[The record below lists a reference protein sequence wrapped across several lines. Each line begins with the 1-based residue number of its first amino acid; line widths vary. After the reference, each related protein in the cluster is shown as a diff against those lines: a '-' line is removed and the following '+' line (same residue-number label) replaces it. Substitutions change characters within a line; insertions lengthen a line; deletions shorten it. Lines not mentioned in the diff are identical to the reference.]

1 MLVGRQTELMWAHS
15 LKQKGGR
22 GAVLNSGLR
31 EASERLS
38 FPPELP
44 NIRQKPR
51 TRVCRPWDLIFQV
64 QKSRASDI
72 WIKEV
77 KGKLRPAGQCGPCL
91 SGRKSPYPSTTK
103 LDRPPW
109 KARRG
114 SADIQILPPWDHQ
127 DERTTAKGSNT
138 PFLLIKQQAVTLAE
152 QSYSI
157 NPKEASTS
165 PFSRLNEKERHW
177 ELSSIPLPRLFRD
190 ADLFITTGQL
200 LIRLM
205 FVSQQ

>member
-1 MLVGRQTELMWAHS
+1 MLVRRQTELIWAHS

-51 TRVCRPWDLIFQV
+51 TQVCRPWDLIFQV
-64 QKSRASDI
+64 QKSRTSDI

-91 SGRKSPYPSTTK
+91 SGRKSPYPSSTK

-114 SADIQILPPWDHQ
+114 SSRYTDPSTLGSSGRKNNCKRLKYTFLVDQ
-127 DERTTAKGSNT
+127 TASCN
-138 PFLLIKQQAVTLAE
+138 FSWAV
-152 QSYSI
+152 I
-157 NPKEASTS
+157 
-165 PFSRLNEKERHW
+165 
-177 ELSSIPLPRLFRD
+177 
-190 ADLFITTGQL
+190 
-200 LIRLM
+200 
-205 FVSQQ
+205 